1 MPQSSPLCQQD
12 CSVIQKDDSVF
23 IYYQKSM
30 LATQV
35 KLCPRAI
42 TSGRRIRLARSRVW
56 GRTQRALFST
66 RLFSKSLSMFP
77 RQVPDISS
85 LRTAIQEGSVGHTR
99 PPIAAPGRQ
108 SSRGTLGTS

>member
-1 MPQSSPLCQQD
+1 PVCQQE
-12 CSVIQKDDSVF
+12 CSVNQTDDFVF

-30 LATQV
+30 FATKV
-35 KLCPRAI
+35 KLCPWAI
-42 TSGRRIRLARSRVW
+42 TPRRHVQLARSRVW
-56 GRTQRALFST
+56 RHTQRALLST

-85 LRTAIQEGSVGHTR
+85 LRTAIQERSVGHTR
-99 PPIAAPGRQ
+99 PPIAALGRQ